1 MASLFIKDQEA
12 AALAAE
18 VAALRGVTKTAAVID
33 ALRKERDALR
43 PPKTESGEELIAR
56 LDAWRKANPLPPPTG
71 LKADKAFF
79 DWLSGEEDIEDI
91 R

>member
-18 VAALRGVTKTAAVID
+18 VANLRGVTKTAAVID

-43 PPKTESGEELIAR
+43 TPEPKRDFLTWIEDYRREH
-56 LDAWRKANPLPPPTG
+56 PLPPPTG

-79 DWLSGEEDIEDI
+79 DWLSGEEDVHGPF

>member
-18 VAALRGVTKTAAVID
+18 VAELRGVTKTTAVID

-43 PPKTESGEELIAR
+43 PPKERDAAELIAR
-56 LDAWRKANPLPPPTG
+56 LDEYRRRHPLPPPTG

-79 DWLSGEEDIEDI
+79 DAMWDEI
-91 R
+91 